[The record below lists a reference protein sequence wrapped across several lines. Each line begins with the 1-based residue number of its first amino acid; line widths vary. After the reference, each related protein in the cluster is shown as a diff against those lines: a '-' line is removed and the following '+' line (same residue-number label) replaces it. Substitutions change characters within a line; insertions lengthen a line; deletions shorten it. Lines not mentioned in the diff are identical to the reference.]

1 VDSAP
6 SARPLRSM
14 HTGQNSI
21 APENSFPQLEQVR
34 WGSVFIDLTALQPQ
48 LSGNQRRAPSSG
60 AKSAFTAPGKLLSR
74 STSNGVLLYTTAPNP
89 ISELNSCRSTS
100 PQIVLSIRQTS
111 ARHSTKQ
118 LRLSPAGSF
127 ARKLHHQI
135 VVSLVLGNPLPTR
148 GFPIR
153 LFKFR
158 FHSLSPPSSAISDRD
173 WDPTT

>member
-1 VDSAP
+1 VQIDVERFVSDAHRTTSQLDRFSVFAPNEFVMLESLQRGFRRVLRRAEEDSVDSAP

-74 STSNGVLLYTTAPNP
+74 STSN
-89 ISELNSCRSTS
+89 
-100 PQIVLSIRQTS
+100 
-111 ARHSTKQ
+111 
-118 LRLSPAGSF
+118 AGE
-127 ARKLHHQI
+127 
-135 VVSLVLGNPLPTR
+135 PLP
-148 GFPIR
+148 
-153 LFKFR
+153 
-158 FHSLSPPSSAISDRD
+158 SPCR
-173 WDPTT
+173 